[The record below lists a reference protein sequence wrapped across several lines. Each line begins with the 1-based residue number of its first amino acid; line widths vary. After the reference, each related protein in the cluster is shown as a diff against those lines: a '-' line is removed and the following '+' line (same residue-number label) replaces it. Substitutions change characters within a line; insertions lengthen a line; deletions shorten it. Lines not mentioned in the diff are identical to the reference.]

1 MSEAMITRRG
11 GGGGSSMLQSK
22 TVSITGA
29 STNVVPDSGYDGM
42 SSVTVNIAAESQK
55 AAETFTPGTQAQTIA
70 ANKWLAGA
78 QTILGDANLLAT
90 NIKKGVSIFNVAG
103 SYEAAALD
111 TDSAVL
117 KVVTST
123 GCSVSVTNGTNT
135 FTQQD
140 AEGFVR
146 TGDANVTEHFFVIP
160 TAAFGTFS
168 VTSTHPTYGNN
179 TKANAVVIGNAGKVY
194 EVLCGGIN
202 IILNSTFGLQEGFS
216 TGSFYYTYN
225 DRSKRIEGNNPGTSA
240 TLSPAISVGPYE
252 HFTVSFSSGGS
263 SYTPYISLIDQD
275 NTSIARVSTSSTSV
289 TQKTSNITGKYY
301 PTASIALSAHIE
313 YITEIVLS

>member
-1 MSEAMITRRG
+1 MSDAYIVRRG
-11 GGGGSSMLQSK
+11 GG
-22 TVSITGA
+22 
-29 STNVVPDSGYDGM
+29 DG
-42 SSVTVNIAAESQK
+42 EG
-55 AAETFTPGTQAQTIA
+55 F
-70 ANKWLAGA
+70 
-78 QTILGDANLLAT
+78 DAN
-90 NIKKGVSIFNVAG
+90 G
-103 SYEAAALD
+103 
-111 TDSAVL
+111 AVL

-123 GCSVSVTNGTNT
+123 NCTVLVTGTGYSKT
-135 FTQQD
+135 HQQAD
-140 AEGFVR
+140 GFPR
-146 TGDANVTEHFFVIP
+146 SGDANVTEHFFSIP
-160 TAAFGTFS
+160 ASAFGTIT
-168 VTSTHPTYGNN
+168 VKATNTYGDN
-179 TKANAVVIGNAGKVY
+179 TKTITVNTAGKVY
-194 EVLCGGIN
+194 ELLCGGVN
-202 IILNSTFGLQEGFS
+202 IILDSTFGLQDGFS

-301 PTASIALSAHIE
+301 PTASIALSARIE